1 MEVCLLACQQQLF
14 IIRVAL
20 NQCAVEQQ
28 CSVEQVQQNVTGLV
42 MGGVAL
48 AMLSALD
55 CVLSSQHEDRK
66 KTPGSVLHRLLSRG
80 RRSLC

>member
-1 MEVCLLACQQQLF
+1 MCLLACQQQLF

-48 AMLSALD
+48 AM
-55 CVLSSQHEDRK
+55 
-66 KTPGSVLHRLLSRG
+66 
-80 RRSLC
+80 